1 MGIDWEDILGNDVED
16 LQDAYDSLVYDS
28 GKYLSDDYDDDSN
41 ESNNDKSDVPEPK
54 PKYRTPGIEEAFT
67 LPF

>member
-28 GKYLSDDYDDDSN
+28 GKYLSNDYGSDYDGEYN
-41 ESNNDKSDVPEPK
+41 TAEPK
-54 PKYRTPGIEEAFT
+54 SKEYHLPPAVEEAFA